1 MVLNSSRLVK
11 SREQVRRLRALNP
24 SRPLRF
30 AIFFRF
36 LALTFGIA
44 FASIGDQIQGLVG
57 SSGILPAV
65 QVLDHIASR
74 LGAERF
80 HLFPTL
86 FWLDASDRALSGA
99 CWLGAAISLAVAAG
113 IAQRWGFILLWLLY
127 LSITTIC
134 VDFLS
139 FQWDNLLLEA
149 GFLAIVL
156 APGRVWLRG
165 STLAAEPPKVADR
178 ILEFLLFRL
187 VFFSG
192 VVKLA
197 SGDPTWRNLTALQ
210 FHFETQPLATW
221 TSWITHQSPAIVLRA
236 ACAIALLLE
245 FLSPV
250 LLFFGQ
256 RARRL
261 GVLGILALQL
271 GFALTGNCG
280 FFNLLSF
287 ALCIPLFGGRTTPA
301 TPRHTAWPV
310 WVFAAVAFWIGTW
323 QSLERVVGPSAV
335 PAAVRKTLQWA
346 APFRTVNDYGL
357 FAVMTRETCAINV
370 IRSVRR
376 FSRS

>member
-11 SREQVRRLRALNP
+11 SREQVRRLRTLNP
-24 SRPLRF
+24 SRHFRY
-30 AIFFRF
+30 AVFFRF

-74 LGAERF
+74 LGTERF

-149 GFLAIVL
+149 GLLAIVL

-165 STLAAEPPKVADR
+165 SSLPVEPPKVADR
-178 ILEFLLFRL
+178 LLEFLLFRL
-187 VFFSG
+187 VF
-192 VVKLA
+192 
-197 SGDPTWRNLTALQ
+197 
-210 FHFETQPLATW
+210 
-221 TSWITHQSPAIVLRA
+221 
-236 ACAIALLLE
+236 
-245 FLSPV
+245 
-250 LLFFGQ
+250 
-256 RARRL
+256 
-261 GVLGILALQL
+261 
-271 GFALTGNCG
+271 
-280 FFNLLSF
+280 
-287 ALCIPLFGGRTTPA
+287 
-301 TPRHTAWPV
+301 
-310 WVFAAVAFWIGTW
+310 
-323 QSLERVVGPSAV
+323 
-335 PAAVRKTLQWA
+335 
-346 APFRTVNDYGL
+346 
-357 FAVMTRETCAINV
+357 
-370 IRSVRR
+370 
-376 FSRS
+376 